1 MQQRRYLAARVPTLG
16 GHGIQAR
23 CCARNHSPVR
33 FGSGLDR
40 AGQARQAAR
49 LRLLLGTQEHADEVV
64 RRARQCGHARRGLL
78 EEVRALGVCHARL
91 DDYLSGFTCAGVGDA
106 SAAARA
112 RSARQGRHAR
122 TYANKLE
129 D

>member
-1 MQQRRYLAARVPTLG
+1 
-16 GHGIQAR
+16 
-23 CCARNHSPVR
+23 
-33 FGSGLDR
+33 
-40 AGQARQAAR
+40 
-49 LRLLLGTQEHADEVV
+49 LLLGTQEHADEVV

>member
-1 MQQRRYLAARVPTLG
+1 MQQRRYLAARVPTLR

-78 EEVRALGVCHARL
+78 EEVRALGACHGRL
-91 DDYLSGFTCAGVGDA
+91 DDYLSGFTCASRD
-106 SAAARA
+106 AARTR
-112 RSARQGRHAR
+112 RSARR
-122 TYANKLE
+122 
-129 D
+129 

>member
-1 MQQRRYLAARVPTLG
+1 MQQRRYLAARVPTLR

-78 EEVRALGVCHARL
+78 EEV
-91 DDYLSGFTCAGVGDA
+91 
-106 SAAARA
+106 
-112 RSARQGRHAR
+112 
-122 TYANKLE
+122 
-129 D
+129 